1 MLPHFPDSHARRG
14 RPYLTAKQIVE
25 KISAAPIEW
34 LGEEW
39 SPEVTVAHPYGNSRL
54 LVWPQTEMLEWLN
67 L

>member
-1 MLPHFPDSHARRG
+1 LKRLAPR
-14 RPYLTAKQIVE
+14 
-25 KISAAPIEW
+25 PIEW

-39 SPEVTVAHPYGNSRL
+39 SPEVTVANPYGNLRL